1 MLTSWSTPATQYP
14 NQRLGKV
21 EITSIKYNGTYDAY
35 GIRKPYK
42 ARNLTIRV
50 LTINGQVWMVD
61 DPPHWWSI
69 QERASSLS
77 GHVLCAGLGLG
88 LIVHALHR
96 NDSVSKITVVEKE
109 RDVIDLV
116 GPLLPQDKLT
126 LVHDDFWNWQGSVDG
141 VFFDLFVGDARQ
153 LVGHALRV
161 YLLLFERFGNI
172 PIHILGFPNRMFEE
186 LHKCLANP
194 AGASSRVPSTK

>member
-14 NQRLGKV
+14 SKRLGKA
-21 EITSIKYNGTYDAY
+21 EITSTKYNGLHDAY

-50 LTINGQVWMVD
+50 LTIDGEVWMVD

-69 QERASSLS
+69 QDRAASLS

-88 LIVHALHR
+88 LIVHALHT
-96 NDSVSKITVVEKE
+96 NPKVSRITVVERE

-116 GPLLPQDKLT
+116 GPLLPQEKLEI
-126 LVHDDFWNWQGSVDG
+126 VHDDFWNWRGKVDG
-141 VFFDLFVGDARQ
+141 VFFDLFVGDGRE
-153 LVGHALRV
+153 LVGHALRA
-161 YLLLFERFGNI
+161 YILLFEQFGDI
-172 PIHILGFPNRMFEE
+172 PIHILGFPFCIFEE

-194 AGASSRVPSTK
+194 AGVLFRVP